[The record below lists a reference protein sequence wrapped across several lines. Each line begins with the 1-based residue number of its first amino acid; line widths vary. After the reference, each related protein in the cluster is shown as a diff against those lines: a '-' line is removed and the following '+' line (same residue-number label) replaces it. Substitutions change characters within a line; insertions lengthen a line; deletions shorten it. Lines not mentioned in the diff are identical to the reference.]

1 MKIAVAGTG
10 YVGLVA
16 GVCFA
21 EKGHDVTCVDVDEN
35 KVRLMESGISPIYE
49 EGLQELMQK
58 NNATGRLHYTTDYQN
73 AYRDVDAI
81 FIGVGTPEQPDGSAN
96 LSYIA
101 TVSRQIA
108 ESVERDCLV
117 VVKSTVP
124 VGTNDKVEQ
133 FIRDFLIRDVKIEVA
148 SNPEFLAQGSAV
160 HDTLHAARIII
171 GTESREAEEASKDAQ
186 TKVQTRP
193 EEDNTAK
200 AESSYQVNETQ
211 MVQNTVTDVTEVV
224 KEVMPSVVSVNKR
237 YIERMS
243 FWGQEYSQE
252 GNGSGSG
259 IIVGQNDTELLLV
272 SNYHVVE
279 SPEELTVQFVDGSQ
293 AQAQIKGMD
302 ADKDLAVIAVQL
314 SDISSD
320 TMEQIS
326 IARMGNS
333 DALSLG
339 EPVIAIG
346 NALGY
351 GQSVTTGVVS
361 ALDRPIAASTVQTD
375 TQEDTE
381 INTFIQTNAA
391 INPGNS
397 GGALLN
403 MKGEVIGIT
412 SNKIGGNAVEGMGY
426 AIPISD
432 AEPIIEKLMTRET
445 KLKVDEEKKGY
456 LGITGLDVASEY
468 SQLYDAPR
476 GVYVSSVTEG
486 SGADEAGLVR
496 GDIIVAIDDEEITS
510 MMELRD
516 YLDYCEAGS
525 TVTLTIMQGSPLGY
539 QSKTVE
545 VTLGLQSNLQ

>member
-1 MKIAVAGTG
+1 MYENNYPNSYNDGNQNENDGNYRQQSNNTYHYSSGGSFSSADGFHREEYRPGGDNRPRREKKGSFGVGKKVAVGILC
-10 YVGLVA
+10 GLSFGIFA
-16 GVCFA
+16 GVGFQA
-21 EKGHDVTCVDVDEN
+21 VDT
-35 KVRLMESGISPIYE
+35 
-49 EGLQELMQK
+49 
-58 NNATGRLHYTTDYQN
+58 AT
-73 AYRDVDAI
+73 
-81 FIGVGTPEQPDGSAN
+81 
-96 LSYIA
+96 
-101 TVSRQIA
+101 
-108 ESVERDCLV
+108 
-117 VVKSTVP
+117 
-124 VGTNDKVEQ
+124 
-133 FIRDFLIRDVKIEVA
+133 DFLKDKAGIEQSKEA
-148 SNPEFLAQGSAV
+148 
-160 HDTLHAARIII
+160 DAALEEKK
-171 GTESREAEEASKDAQ
+171 TETQSQ
-186 TKVQTRP
+186 
-193 EEDNTAK
+193 EDNTAK
-200 AESSYQVNETQ
+200 GEGSYEINETQ
-211 MVQNTVTDVTEVV
+211 MVQSTVTDVTQVV
-224 KEVMPSVVSVNKR
+224 QEVMPSVVSVNKR

-243 FWGQEYSQE
+243 FWGQEYRQE
-252 GNGSGSG
+252 GSGSGSG
-259 IIVGQNDTELLLV
+259 IIVGQNETELLLV

-302 ADKDLAVIAVQL
+302 EDKDLAVIAVLL

-333 DALSLG
+333 DALNLG

-361 ALDRPIAASTVQTD
+361 ALDRPIAASTVQTNV
-375 TQEDTE
+375 QEDTE

-412 SNKIGGNAVEGMGY
+412 SNKIGGEAVEGMGY

-432 AEPIIEKLMTRET
+432 AEPIIERLMTRET
-445 KLKVDEEKKGY
+445 KRKVDEENKGY

-496 GDIIVAIDDEEITS
+496 GDIITAIDDEEITS
-510 MMELRD
+510 MTALRD

-525 TVTLTIMQGSPLGY
+525 TVTLTIMQGSPMGY

-545 VTLGLQSNLQ
+545 VTLGLQNSVE